1 MPVGGDRAGEG
12 VEAGR
17 RDKLP
22 AVTGGAIPASPPA
35 LPPTLVVGYCL
46 SEKKFERL
54 MRDPFAAL
62 LAAHRIEA
70 QLLHPGAPI
79 EEQGGPFSAILH
91 KMPRGSPFERRL
103 QEFATAYPE
112 VPIIDP
118 LEKIAQ
124 IQHRDRMLSAIGQL
138 REWAAG
144 PGLPSAPLR
153 APPQVFLEDPASSSE
168 GLRRNLAENGVR
180 PPLLVKP
187 ADPSRHEIYA
197 VPDLARLEA
206 LLGGQELRRYAG
218 GVVLQN
224 FVDHGGI
231 VHKIYVIGQHVVE
244 DLRQSLPDAA
254 DWGQLETGWDE
265 PLGRVSRYRLP
276 SQEASTTVL
285 LGPPLGDDVCIPMAR
300 ALQERLELSLFN
312 FDLIKDAKGH
322 MYVIDINYFPGL
334 SKVPGYEKIF
344 LNFLV
349 ETCADVEIRGRRRK
363 WGEGRRPALE

>member
-1 MPVGGDRAGEG
+1 M
-12 VEAGR
+12 
-17 RDKLP
+17 P
-22 AVTGGAIPASPPA
+22 AVAGGAVPASSPDP
-35 LPPTLVVGYCL
+35 PPTLVVGYCL

-54 MRDPFAAL
+54 MRAPFAAL

-70 QLLHPGAPI
+70 RLLHPEAPI
-79 EEQGGPFSAILH
+79 KEQGGPFSAILH
-91 KMPRGSPFERRL
+91 KVPRGSAFERRL
-103 QEFATAYPE
+103 QEFAISYPE

-118 LEKIAQ
+118 IEKIAQ
-124 IQHRDRMLSAIGQL
+124 IQHRDRMLSAISQL
-138 REWAAG
+138 RFREWAAVA
-144 PGLPSAPLR
+144 GLPSAPLR
-153 APPQVFLEDPASSSE
+153 APPQVFVEDLASSSSE
-168 GLRRNLAENGVR
+168 LRRNLAESGVR

-197 VPDLARLEA
+197 VPDLVRLEA
-206 LLGGQELRRYAG
+206 LLSGQELRRHAG

-224 FVDHGGI
+224 FVDHGGT

-276 SQEASTTVL
+276 PQEASTAAP

-300 ALQERLELSLFN
+300 ALQEQLELSLFN
-312 FDLIKDAKGH
+312 FDLIKDAEGH

-344 LNFLV
+344 LDFLV
-349 ETCADVEIRGRRRK
+349 ESCADVEVRGRRK
-363 WGEGRRPALE
+363 WGEGRRPTLE